1 MAFFLM
7 MGATEIGILISE
19 LLPYILGFLL
29 FLFGVGLTVY
39 CVMKELKHAE
49 DEDSDGA

>member
-1 MAFFLM
+1 MAFFFM
-7 MGATEIGILISE
+7 MGLTEIGIVISD
-19 LLPYILGFLL
+19 LLPYILGFIL
-29 FLFGVGLTVY
+29 FVFGVGLTVY